1 METGGATIKLVMTQ
15 MPVRIYLATR
25 PLIDMAALILTA
37 ILTLTLLQIG
47 VQFRVPVTAKQ
58 MAYRLTQ
65 HNGVTKMEMDMVKT
79 QRATPQ
85 MSVLMNQAPLLSI
98 GLVV

>member
-58 MAYRLTQ
+58 MVYRLTQ
-65 HNGVTKMEMDMVKT
+65 HNGVTKMEMDL
-79 QRATPQ
+79 A
-85 MSVLMNQAPLLSI
+85 LL
-98 GLVV
+98 VMQPDDNDDDEYDEKKRRQ